1 MVLRATVDRPR
12 AVCGAVA
19 SHVDAAGARSRTS
32 SNLLSLNRGYNYG
45 MISVT
50 GRRPFSELGDQQL
63 LEQTRRLA
71 ANQRCIDVH
80 ILDHLDEI
88 DRRGLAL
95 RRGFSSL
102 FDYAVRELRF
112 SDAAAQRRIQAMRL
126 CRRHGWVRAS
136 LQSGELSM
144 TSAGQLETT
153 FAGAERAERQSHT
166 GHRNVGQGRGHD
178 QDHDCA
184 GGTRQLG
191 LPAAPGEA
199 DEQGERGHRSAPGF
213 APPAA
218 ECSGDVRERG
228 HRLALGFAPPAG
240 ECSGDV
246 AARST
251 PAVPVASRAGAQAP
265 GAGHAGALLPR
276 PELNGNA
283 SPFSAPSCA
292 PVAAPGSGAGAGSA
306 APSSDEGPAPLLLPP
321 TDLPASASGSTPVP
335 EPVMAP
341 AESRHTASRAPEPL
355 RDDPFAELS
364 PGTVSAAPLL
374 HPQRQRELIEQ
385 AAGMS
390 TRQVASLLAAAAPEV
405 LPPRDTLR
413 AVAPDR
419 YTLKVS
425 IDQECEQGLR
435 LLKDLMSHL
444 DPRMSWGDLVARV
457 VREAVARHDPRGGGS
472 GQRRR
477 RSAGSAGASPRR
489 APKETRTAA
498 PGQRVDELS
507 PRAPNK
513 TRATGAAAGP
523 AQRVDK
529 SSGRAPNR
537 TRAAVAPVV
546 PARRTGGATPA
557 PPGNTA
563 ATERQNP
570 IGVLANAAPPS
581 QSAPAAPLDGA
592 RAGGVP
598 SGASAATSAPQ
609 SAPAARLD
617 GAHAGDAPSGT
628 PAATSAPQSAP
639 VALLDGAR
647 TGGAPSGAPAAT
659 SAPQSAPAALLDGA
673 RARGVPSGAHA
684 ATSAPQSTPAAR
696 LDGAR
701 AGGAPSGASA
711 ATSAPQSAPA
721 ALLDGARAGGAPSGA
736 PAATSAPQS
745 APAVLLDDGPRR
757 RCSIGRA
764 RRYCGA
770 AAGTSG
776 TVGWRPRGRRSIG
789 RVRRYCGAAVR
800 VRRLGGW
807 LPCRRRRAGL
817 AGRHFGAGA
826 GTWRVPWRRTE
837 RRVGRSSG
845 WGLGDWL
852 LCARRCAGLADRH
865 CGGEV
870 GARRVPRRRTARR
883 ISRCSGA
890 HDPRFCSQ
898 PPPIHA
904 AAPYSG
910 GCPTPRL
917 ATRRRTLLLSRS
929 ALRAALHLFP
939 SAADRPPVAS
949 RPGRWPGA
957 VQLGSALLCSSQD
970 APRIRTGCAATAPD
984 VAPPPRCW
992 RAARLRWPTACRWP
1006 GGDTLRSSAS
1016 PACIFAT
1023 ASSDPGRS
1031 LSMRSR
1037 AALSW
1042 SPVYDCLPLPAF
1054 AAIATSPPWQPAGTT
1069 RCHATPATG
1078 RPE

>member
-1 MVLRATVDRPR
+1 
-12 AVCGAVA
+12 
-19 SHVDAAGARSRTS
+19 
-32 SNLLSLNRGYNYG
+32 

-50 GRRPFSELGDQQL
+50 CRRPFSELGDQQL
-63 LEQTRRLA
+63 LDQTKRLA

-102 FDYAVRELRF
+102 FDYAVRELHF

-126 CRRHGWVRAS
+126 CRRHGWVRAC
-136 LQSGELSM
+136 LQSGALSM

-166 GHRNVGQGRGHD
+166 GHRNVGQDRGHD
-178 QDHDCA
+178 QDHDSA

-199 DEQGERGHRSAPGF
+199 DEQGERGHRSTPG
-213 APPAA
+213 
-218 ECSGDVRERG
+218 G
-228 HRLALGFAPPAG
+228 APPAG

-246 AARST
+246 RERAHRSAPGGAPPAGECSGDTRERAHRSVPGGAPPASECSGEVAAGNTS
-251 PAVPVASRAGAQAP
+251 AAPVASRAGAQAP
-265 GAGHAGALLPR
+265 GTGHAGAPLPLS
-276 PELNGNA
+276 ELNGNA
-283 SPFSAPSCA
+283 SPFPAPSCA
-292 PVAAPGSGAGAGSA
+292 TVAAHGAGAGADAGSA
-306 APSSDEGPAPLLLPP
+306 APSSDEDLAPQLLPP
-321 TDLPASASGSTPVP
+321 PDVPASASAPAPAPIV
-335 EPVMAP
+335 AP
-341 AESRHTASRAPEPL
+341 AESRHTAARAPEPL

-413 AVAPDR
+413 ATAPDR

-435 LLKDLMSHL
+435 LLKDLMSHV

-477 RSAGSAGASPRR
+477 RSAGGAGASPRR
-489 APKETRTAA
+489 APKETR
-498 PGQRVDELS
+498 
-507 PRAPNK
+507 
-513 TRATGAAAGP
+513 AAGP
-523 AQRVDK
+523 AQRVGE

-537 TRAAVAPVV
+537 TRAAVAPVA
-546 PARRTGGATPA
+546 PARRRGGATPA
-557 PPGNTA
+557 PPSNTA
-563 ATERQNP
+563 ATQRQNP

-592 RAGGVP
+592 RAGGAP
-598 SGASAATSAPQ
+598 SGTSAATSAPQ
-609 SAPAARLD
+609 SAHAARLD
-617 GAHAGDAPSGT
+617 GARAGC
-628 PAATSAPQSAP
+628 
-639 VALLDGAR
+639 
-647 TGGAPSGAPAAT
+647 APSGAPAAT
-659 SAPQSAPAALLDGA
+659 SAPESAPVAQLDGA
-673 RARGVPSGAHA
+673 RAGCAPSGAP
-684 ATSAPQSTPAAR
+684 ATTSTPQSAHAAR

-711 ATSAPQSAPA
+711 ATSAPEPA
-721 ALLDGARAGGAPSGA
+721 LGVSPGGGP
-736 PAATSAPQS
+736 
-745 APAVLLDDGPRR
+745 PRR
-757 RCSIGRA
+757 VRWSSGR
-764 RRYCGA
+764 GF
-770 AAGTSG
+770 
-776 TVGWRPRGRRSIG
+776 
-789 RVRRYCGAAVR
+789 
-800 VRRLGGW
+800 GGW
-807 LPCRRRRAGL
+807 LLCPRRCAGL
-817 AGRHFGAGA
+817 TGRHFGAGA

-837 RRVGRSSG
+837 QRVRWSSG
-845 WGLGDWL
+845 RRRGGWL

-883 ISRCSGA
+883 ISRGSDA

-910 GCPTPRL
+910 GGPARRL
-917 ATRRRTLLLSRS
+917 ATRRCTLLLSRS

-939 SAADRPPVAS
+939 SAADRPPVA
-949 RPGRWPGA
+949 RRRGRWPGA
-957 VQLGSALLCSSQD
+957 VQPQ
-970 APRIRTGCAATAPD
+970 
-984 VAPPPRCW
+984 
-992 RAARLRWPTACRWP
+992 
-1006 GGDTLRSSAS
+1006 
-1016 PACIFAT
+1016 
-1023 ASSDPGRS
+1023 S
-1031 LSMRSR
+1031 LM
-1037 AALSW
+1037 W
-1042 SPVYDCLPLPAF
+1042 SP
-1054 AAIATSPPWQPAGTT
+1054 G
-1069 RCHATPATG
+1069 
-1078 RPE
+1078 